1 MGSIQQGDK
10 SGLCGHAMKPYF
22 HGAGG
27 KNFNCRAPDVVQ
39 RFIGTATVIA
49 ASVLQTKIA
58 VRKYNLLKQELTKK
72 LYTNCRW
79 VSSIAV
85 HPRGIAHCIIAVFWW
100 CICLIDWQV
109 YFQIVLFS
117 HAHTHAVFNMWM
129 KITYDATLF
138 TFISLLNTSLL
149 QS

>member
-1 MGSIQQGDK
+1 MLHSDKRVKFTHRMPLSDTASLRWAVYSRGDK

-85 HPRGIAHCIIAVFWW
+85 HPRGIAHCIIAVF
-100 CICLIDWQV
+100 
-109 YFQIVLFS
+109 
-117 HAHTHAVFNMWM
+117 
-129 KITYDATLF
+129 
-138 TFISLLNTSLL
+138 
-149 QS
+149 